1 MKNKIKHFDYSN
13 SHIEKSISKVLG
25 SSAKN
30 MGYSE
35 GNTHYYYWYDVKD
48 RQLIN
53 DSINDIEEEI
63 CKLEKCN
70 AHVTDYQ
77 CKEGEVVLILFKQ

>member
-1 MKNKIKHFDYSN
+1 MKNKIKQFDYSN
-13 SHIEKSISKVLG
+13 NYLEKSIAKVLG
-25 SSAKN
+25 LSTNN

-48 RQLIN
+48 MQLITDN
-53 DSINDIEEEI
+53 ISNIKEEI

-77 CKEGEVVLILFKQ
+77 CEEGKVVLILFKE